1 MPRTGSSRRRISSST
16 STPGSAWLTSSRSKF
31 SVFARVDRY
40 DDPCPDCS
48 GIDYLPIDTS
58 APFTLFLA
66 GVEYYLLPSVRFS
79 PNVEWVTYSSP
90 EQAGAA
96 RPKDDLV
103 WRATFYWA
111 W

>member
-1 MPRTGSSRRRISSST
+1 MA
-16 STPGSAWLTSSRSKF
+16 SAVELDIYSGFAVADLKAQKF
-31 SVFARVDRY
+31 SVFARVDRHA
-40 DDPCPDCS
+40 DPCPDCA

-66 GVEYYLLPSVRFS
+66 GVEYFLLPSVRFS

-103 WRATFYWA
+103 WRATFYWV